1 VAQAVVVVRE
11 DQPGDKR
18 LVGYVVGA
26 EVDPVSVREF
36 VAARL
41 PEYMVPSVVV
51 VLDVLPLTVNGKVDR
66 KALPAPAYASAG
78 AGRPPA
84 NQREEVL
91 CATFAEILGLPAV
104 GVDDNFFDLGGNS
117 LLATRVTSRIR
128 SVFHVEMPVKV
139 LFEAPT
145 VAKLAGQVSS
155 QKSNRRPALRAMRR
169 QEESR

>member
-1 VAQAVVVVRE
+1 
-11 DQPGDKR
+11 
-18 LVGYVVGA
+18 
-26 EVDPVSVREF
+26 
-36 VAARL
+36 
-41 PEYMVPSVVV
+41 

-66 KALPAPAYASAG
+66 KALPAPAYAAAG

-84 NQREEVL
+84 NAREEVL
-91 CATFAEILGLPAV
+91 CAAFAEILGLPEV